1 MNRDK
6 AFPYRPP
13 AEAIRKK
20 YAHLFGLKEPLKDR
34 PLKLAFD
41 KIIALIALVVLSPLF
56 LMIFAAYIYESLIRP
71 EQNRSLFSAYTASS
85 RGRKFRK
92 LKFRIVREDLIDQ
105 KARKKGD
112 YRAYP
117 YEKDPRNLT
126 PLGRILKRFY
136 LDELPQIFNVIKGD
150 ISLVGP
156 RPLSWTHYQRDLA
169 QGNVNRRLLKAG
181 IFSQT
186 HVSKG
191 TPDFS
196 NFELEYEYI
205 DKYMK
210 LNPFELLL
218 LDIRIMLKGA
228 RMIRDGKGY

>member
-1 MNRDK
+1 MDK

-13 AEAIRKK
+13 AEELKEK
-20 YAHLFGLKEPLKDR
+20 YSHIFELKEPLKDR
-34 PLKLAFD
+34 PLKLFFD
-41 KIIALIALVVLSPLF
+41 KTAAVLALILLSPLF
-56 LMIFAAYIYESLIRP
+56 LIIFAAYIAEFMVRP
-71 EQNRSLFSAYTASS
+71 EQNGTFFSAYTASS

-105 KARKKGD
+105 DARKKGD

-117 YEKDPRNLT
+117 DERKPGNLT
-126 PLGRILKRFY
+126 ALGRVIKKFY
-136 LDELPQIFNVIKGD
+136 LDELPQIFNVIRGD

-156 RPLSWTHYQRDLA
+156 RPLSWSHYQRDLE
-169 QGNVNRRLLKAG
+169 QGNVNRRVLKAG
-181 IFSQT
+181 IFSRT

-196 NFELEYEYI
+196 NFELEYDYI

-210 LNPFELLL
+210 LNAFKLLL
-218 LDIRIMLKGA
+218 LDIRIMMKGA
-228 RMIRDGKGY
+228 KMIRDGKGY